1 MKNIDKILIAFLAS
15 ANFYSVAQ
23 AQQYVGSLSNGE
35 KQVLLSISIAAPGV
49 QLTGGSANE
58 LIPPS
63 PVSPKP
69 EPGEK

>member
-1 MKNIDKILIAFLAS
+1 MKNIDKVLIAFLAS

-35 KQVLLSISIAAPGV
+35 KQTLLSISVSSPAV
-49 QLTGGSANE
+49 QLTNGSANE

-63 PVSPKP
+63 PAT
-69 EPGEK
+69 PGPQPSDK